1 MSMKALGRG
10 GTSRPSWAVW
20 PGCWHSMWKPRF
32 AVYDTCRATPMLWR
46 HRWHVG
52 ALQDGGVQVQSM
64 SEQGQEL
71 AGMRHRQEVGYRED
85 ASPAS
90 QRGQLR
96 ASLQLGGQAQGLE
109 TSQLLV

>member
-1 MSMKALGRG
+1 
-10 GTSRPSWAVW
+10 
-20 PGCWHSMWKPRF
+20 
-32 AVYDTCRATPMLWR
+32 MLWR

-52 ALQDGGVQVQSM
+52 ALQDGDVQVQSV

-96 ASLQLGGQAQGLE
+96 ASLQLEGQMQGLE
-109 TSQLLV
+109 PASCLCEGSQ